1 MSSNGDEK
9 TRPENGLKQ
18 RGRELQSAPD
28 VLDET
33 SSSYAVAMK
42 RQIGLFPS
50 IMIIMGSI
58 IGSGIFVSP
67 KGVLEYSGSVG
78 GALLVWTMC
87 GVIATLGGMCY
98 AELGSSIG
106 KGGGEYTYL
115 NEAFGEFLAFLML
128 WVNFIIVSPGNTA
141 IIAQTFA
148 IYAITPFYSDCDPPP
163 WAVTLVAEACI
174 RRTEYLE
181 DAFEGPGTNGLRI
194 SLAFYSGLFAYTG
207 WAGMNNMAEEIVNP
221 HRNFPIAAISS
232 MTLITVI
239 YVLTN
244 IAYFTV
250 LSPQEMLA
258 SNAVAVTWGELALG
272 SFAWLMPVAV
282 AMSTF
287 GAVNG
292 AALTNS
298 RYTFVAARDGLLPSL
313 FSMIHIKYLTP
324 LPTLVVMMLIT
335 MTLCLYQDT
344 GSLINYTGF
353 SYWLFVGIVATG
365 LVWMRYRRRD
375 IERPF
380 TVPIIIPIFFAF
392 ICYTLVIVSIFASP
406 FEAAMGTIII
416 LTAIPFYLYGV
427 LWRNK
432 PTKLR
437 NFLDSSLKFFQ
448 KFFLVVTQEVDT
460 F

>member
-174 RRTEYLE
+174 LLIFGYNCYSVKGATWVQNIFTVAKVIGLGIIIMAGIVFLIMGRTEYLE

-380 TVPIIIPIFFAF
+380 TIP
-392 ICYTLVIVSIFASP
+392 L
-406 FEAAMGTIII
+406 
-416 LTAIPFYLYGV
+416 
-427 LWRNK
+427 
-432 PTKLR
+432 
-437 NFLDSSLKFFQ
+437 
-448 KFFLVVTQEVDT
+448 
-460 F
+460 